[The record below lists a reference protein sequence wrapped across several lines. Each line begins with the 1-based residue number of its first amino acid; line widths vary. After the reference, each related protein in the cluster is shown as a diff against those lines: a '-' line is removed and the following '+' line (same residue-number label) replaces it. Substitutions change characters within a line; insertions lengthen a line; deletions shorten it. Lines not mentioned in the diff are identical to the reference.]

1 MNGLKE
7 GAKRKK
13 ELSGMTIGTHCFAA
27 ILVNQ
32 LDILTVDIVSG
43 TRHKGL
49 GKLKAKV
56 CARQSPLDRERD
68 K

>member
-1 MNGLKE
+1 
-7 GAKRKK
+7 
-13 ELSGMTIGTHCFAA
+13 MTIGTHCFAA

-56 CARQSPLDRERD
+56 CARQSPLDHERD